1 MNPQPVSLLAP
12 VQAAPAP
19 APLLRR
25 NLIARPCGRVGS
37 LLRKCAGLQCLLL
50 VAAAAVDAAAPV
62 EDRGV
67 TVQPRAGQAATR
79 DHIDPR
85 APRPRVQD
93 AEERAG
99 MAALYYRVQTL
110 EEEIRDL
117 TGLVEEL
124 TWRVD
129 RLAKEQR
136 ERYIEID
143 SRLTDLRAP
152 PAPVSAAADEGLA
165 MPASDPAE
173 TNTEEDAYRVAFELV
188 TNAQGQGAS
197 EQLAGYQLAIERF
210 HVLMADY
217 PGGRYTPNALYWIG
231 ELQLALEEL
240 ELARQAFVQVITLHP
255 EHAKVPDALYKLGVV
270 YHRLGDTGTA
280 LTYLDRLTGEFQG
293 SAAASLAEAYA
304 AEIR

>member
-1 MNPQPVSLLAP
+1 MATLASCILLG
-12 VQAAPAP
+12 V
-19 APLLRR
+19 
-25 NLIARPCGRVGS
+25 
-37 LLRKCAGLQCLLL
+37 AGL
-50 VAAAAVDAAAPV
+50 AHAAAPV
-62 EDRGV
+62 EERSEA
-67 TVQPRAGQAATR
+67 VQPREGQATTR
-79 DHIDPR
+79 DDIYPR
-85 APRPRVQD
+85 APRPRLED

-99 MAALYYRVQTL
+99 LAALYYRIQTL

-152 PAPVSAAADEGLA
+152 PGAVGAPEPDELAAPQGAPTDGA
-165 MPASDPAE
+165 APA
-173 TNTEEDAYRVAFELV
+173 TEEGAYRAAFALV
-188 TNAQGQGAS
+188 TSSRDQPTD
-197 EQLAGYQLAIERF
+197 EQLAGYSLAIERF
-210 HVLMADY
+210 HALIEQY

-231 ELQLALEEL
+231 ELQLAMDNL
-240 ELARQAFVQVITLHP
+240 ELARQAFVQVTTLHP

-270 YHRLGDTGTA
+270 YHRLGDVDRA
-280 LTYLDRLTGEFQG
+280 LSYLDRLAGEFPT
-293 SAAASLAEAYA
+293 SAAASLAKSYA

>member
-1 MNPQPVSLLAP
+1 MNTPPVSFLASC
-12 VQAAPAP
+12 
-19 APLLRR
+19 
-25 NLIARPCGRVGS
+25 I
-37 LLRKCAGLQCLLL
+37 LL
-50 VAAAAVDAAAPV
+50 VAAAAADGAVPV
-62 EDRGV
+62 EERSEA
-67 TVQPRAGQAATR
+67 VQPREGAATTFR
-79 DHIDPR
+79 DIDPR
-85 APRPRVQD
+85 APRPRVED

-99 MAALYYRVQTL
+99 MAALYYRIQTL

-152 PAPVSAAADEGLA
+152 PSPVSAGSDDGGLA
-165 MPASDPAE
+165 TPPRDPNE
-173 TNTEEDAYRVAFELV
+173 PMTEEAAYRTAFELV
-188 TNAQGQGAS
+188 TTAQGQPAT

-210 HVLMADY
+210 HALVVDY
-217 PGGRYTPNALYWIG
+217 PGGRYTPNALYWVG

-240 ELARQAFVQVITLHP
+240 ELARQAFVQVITLYP

-270 YHRLGDTGTA
+270 YHRLGDTGAA
-280 LTYLDRLTGEFQG
+280 LTYLDRLIAEFQS